1 MGVKYTP
8 HPTAGIGLTD
18 SENVCEFNNLYK
30 SMFRGSMIYSWS
42 EKEET
47 VENMISE
54 VNLEFS

>member
-1 MGVKYTP
+1 MFVNSIIY
-8 HPTAGIGLTD
+8 I
-18 SENVCEFNNLYK
+18 K